1 MQLLFVSRVL
11 ALAVWATAALSSGS
25 AQDGVIGSSDD
36 ADINTATCI
45 QMFTFKFENG
55 ENTLIDGEVL
65 KGAIVPTGEY
75 DATGVTIQGIKG
87 ASGLTIMTLDDAK
100 NVLLRATGGAG
111 AKEAVYVDYTNLV
124 FKLAISTFAKDLPAI
139 CPEILIKRL
148 VIPSGS
154 GGGVGDP
161 HLTTLDH
168 VCYDFQKPGVFRLFE
183 SLNFQVQVFQHKCT
197 PTFDKGEKS
206 TSCYQGA
213 AIAFASAVVRFFI
226 VDNKLVVA
234 KGTQNTQ
241 KWLSVEKLNG
251 KTEGYRVFTT
261 ADYSTYVDI
270 TLNRWIGN
278 YPLLNI
284 ALRVSPYFKDPS
296 VQGLL
301 GNWNGKKSDD
311 LKDNAKLAA
320 LHGMSLSDN
329 LFTCL
334 ESDCDKFLLPPSEK
348 DLNAV
353 TLSSNTNILHQ
364 GFTRISESS
373 ISLRVFQPVVLTY
386 VPPFAGTRVNRR
398 MEVEDAG
405 FPETGEEN
413 SHEGDDEDSDVGS
426 EVHTQALVA
435 ARARELCYHVFQEMR
450 VCEKYV
456 TNTTNYIEAVCIGDA
471 AILADLSIVDLTKL
485 SYLRECRRELETRI
499 VANASTDAEM
509 GKFLADRSAFHFG
522 DNATCAGNCSGQGA
536 CLPGGCACNRGVTG
550 LACDLPT
557 PLSSM

>member
-1 MQLLFVSRVL
+1 M
-11 ALAVWATAALSSGS
+11 LSSGS
-25 AQDGVIGSSDD
+25 AQDGIIGLIDD
-36 ADINTATCI
+36 ADVNTAMCV
-45 QMFTFKFENG
+45 QMFTFEFENG
-55 ENTLIDGEVL
+55 GNTLIDGEVL
-65 KGAIVPTGEY
+65 KGAIVSTGEY
-75 DATGVTIQGIKG
+75 DTTGVTIQGVTG
-87 ASGLTIMTLDDAK
+87 ASGLTITTLNDAK

-124 FKLAISTFAKDLPAI
+124 LKLAISAFAKDLPAI

-197 PTFDKGEKS
+197 PTFEKGERS
-206 TSCYQGA
+206 PSCYQGA
-213 AIAFASAVVRFFI
+213 AIAFAGAVVRFFI
-226 VDNKLVVA
+226 ADNKLVTA
-234 KGTQNTQ
+234 KGTQSTQ
-241 KWLSVEKLNG
+241 KWLSVEKLHG
-251 KTEGYRVFTT
+251 KNEGYRVFTT

-270 TLNRWIGN
+270 TLIRWIGN

-329 LFTCL
+329 LLTCL
-334 ESDCDKFLLPPSEK
+334 ESDCDKFVLPPSDK

-353 TLSSNTNILHQ
+353 TLPGGNTNILHQ
-364 GFTRISESS
+364 GFTRIPESN
-373 ISLRVFQPVVLTY
+373 IPLRAFQPVVLTY
-386 VPPFAGTRVNRR
+386 VPPATGTQVTRR

-405 FPETGEEN
+405 FPGTGEES
-413 SHEGDDEDSDVGS
+413 SHEDGDDSSDVGS

-435 ARARELCYHVFQEMR
+435 ARARELCYHVFQEMET
-450 VCEKYV
+450 CEKYV
-456 TNTTNYIEAVCIGDA
+456 TNTTNYIEAMCIGDA
-471 AILADLSIVDLTKL
+471 TMLADLSIVDLTKL

-499 VANASTDAEM
+499 VANASTDVEM
-509 GKFLADRSAFHFG
+509 DEFLADRDAFHVG
-522 DNATCAGNCSGQGA
+522 DNATCAGSCNGQCA
-536 CLPGGCACNRGVTG
+536 CLPDSCVCNRGVTG

-557 PLSSM
+557 PLP